1 MAKLLV
7 RGGRV
12 VDPANGQDGIADLLF
27 EDGTVAAVGR
37 DLGVPRGA
45 QIMDATGRLVMPGV
59 VDTHTHVGAPYWPGH
74 VMMARAGV
82 TTALNLSGQIDNVLD
97 GVKAVGAGLTIAS
110 LDSFAPPPGSAEAN
124 RQLSGPTPPNSEI
137 AEMMDRSLDGGAIGV
152 KVLGGHYPFTPDAT
166 AEIFRAARER
176 TAYAAFHV
184 GSTEAGS
191 DLEGLRE
198 SEKLADG
205 GPLHVAHVN
214 SYCRGMILD
223 AIDEAR
229 EAVEILVRSPRL
241 RSESYLA
248 RINGTS
254 GRCINGVPASGTARN
269 CLKMGGYDLTE
280 AGMEKALAD
289 GYCLV
294 NDASGD
300 ENALL
305 VGEPALDLWR
315 EMGSNVSISFAVNDP
330 TAQFILATAR
340 RPNGQF
346 AVDALSTDGG
356 GLARNVTIEYGLAIV
371 ALGGLSYADFVRK
384 ACLTPARMLGLFRKG
399 QLGVGADAD
408 CTIVDPVARAARV
421 TIAGGRPICIDG
433 LIVGSGGTVVTT
445 ARGEAA
451 VRTRGLPVQVVD
463 LQRSGLYAPELLLDR
478 ARASA

>member
-1 MAKLLV
+1 MAKLLLT
-7 RGGRV
+7 GGRL
-12 VDPANGQDGIADLLF
+12 VDPAHGRDGIADLLF

-37 DLGVPRGA
+37 ELSVPKGA
-45 QIMDATGRLVMPGV
+45 QVLDATGRLVIPGV
-59 VDTHTHVGAPYWPGH
+59 VDTHTHVGSPYWPGH

-82 TTALNLSGQIDNVLD
+82 TTALNLSGQIDDVLD

-124 RQLSGPTPPNSEI
+124 RQLSGPTPPTSEI

-229 EAVEILVRSPRL
+229 EAVEILVRSPLL

-280 AGMEKALAD
+280 AGMERALAN
-289 GYCLV
+289 GYCMV
-294 NDASGD
+294 NDAAGD

-384 ACLTPARMLGLFRKG
+384 ACLTPARMLGLTRKG
-399 QLGVGADAD
+399 RLGVGADAD
-408 CTIVDPVARAARV
+408 CTIVDPVARKARI
-421 TIAGGRPICIDG
+421 TIAGGQPICIDG

-445 ARGEAA
+445 ARGEAT
-451 VRTRGLPVQVVD
+451 VRRRGLSVQVVD
-463 LQRSGLYAPELLLDR
+463 LKQSGLYAPEMLG
-478 ARASA
+478 

>member
-7 RGGRV
+7 RGGRL
-12 VDPANGQDGIADLLF
+12 VDPGNGRDGIADLLF
-27 EDGTVAAVGR
+27 EDGTVAAVGAG
-37 DLGVPRGA
+37 LSVPRGA
-45 QIMDATGRLVMPGV
+45 QVVDATGRLVIPGV

-82 TTALNLSGQIDNVLD
+82 TTALNLSGQIDDVLD
-97 GVKAVGAGLTIAS
+97 GVKAAGAGLTIAS
-110 LDSFAPPPGSAEAN
+110 LDSLAPPPGSGVGN
-124 RQLSGPTPPNSEI
+124 RQLSGPSPSNAEI
-137 AEMMDRSLDGGAIGV
+137 GEALDRALDGGAIGV
-152 KVLGGHYPFTPDAT
+152 KVLGGHYPCTPDAT
-166 AEIFRAARER
+166 AAIFRAARER

-198 SEKLADG
+198 SEKLAAG

-214 SYCRGMILD
+214 SYCRGMILP

-229 EAVEILVRSPRL
+229 EAVEILLRSPHL

-254 GRCINGVPASGTARN
+254 GRCVDGVPASGTARN

-280 AGMEKALAD
+280 DGMEHAIAD
-289 GYCLV
+289 GYCMV

-305 VGEPALDLWR
+305 VGDAALDLWK

-330 TAQFILATAR
+330 TSQFILATAR

-346 AVDALSTDGG
+346 VVDALSTDGG

-371 ALGGLSYADFVRK
+371 ALGGLSYSDFVRK
-384 ACLTPARMLGLFRKG
+384 ACLTPARMLGLPGKG
-399 QLGVGADAD
+399 HLGVGADAD
-408 CTIVDPVARAARV
+408 FTIVDPVARKARV
-421 TIAGGRPICIDG
+421 TIANGAPVCIDG

-451 VRTRGLPVQVVD
+451 VRKRGLPVQVVD
-463 LQRSGLYAPELLLDR
+463 LKRSGFYAPDML
-478 ARASA
+478 S